1 MSNSKL
7 TVEKRN
13 ETGTLRMRR
22 LRQTGKIPAVL
33 YGHGEGTVM
42 LTAPEKE
49 INKMIDKESHIVDL
63 AGEVTGTALVKD
75 VQWDALGSN
84 VLHLDLARVDADEKV
99 EVNLQIELH
108 GEAPGVK
115 NGGVVMLVQ
124 HDITILCPVSG
135 VPDHIICEVG
145 ELELDAV
152 ISAGDLKLPEGAEL
166 TGSPEETIASC
177 QEPKEEVVEETE
189 ADADQPEVIGE
200 DKAEEGGE

>member
-22 LRQTGKIPAVL
+22 LRKTGKVPAVL

-42 LTAPEKE
+42 LTATEKE
-49 INKMIDKESHIVDL
+49 INKMIDQESHIVDL

-115 NGGVVMLVQ
+115 NGGVVLLVQ

-152 ISAGDLKLPEGAEL
+152 VSAGDLKLPENAEL
-166 TGSPEETIASC
+166 TGSPDETIASC
-177 QEPKEEVVEETE
+177 QEPKEEIVEETE
-189 ADADQPEVIGE
+189 GDADQPEVIGE

>member
-22 LRQTGKIPAVL
+22 LRKTGKVPAVL

-42 LTAPEKE
+42 LTTSEKE

-84 VLHLDLARVDADEKV
+84 VIHLDLARVDADEKV
-99 EVNLQIELH
+99 EVNLQVELH

-115 NGGVVMLVQ
+115 NGGIVLLVQ

-166 TGSPEETIASC
+166 TGSPDETIASC
-177 QEPKEEVVEETE
+177 QEPKEEVVEETDG
-189 ADADQPEVIGE
+189 DAAQPEVIGE